1 MNKVLLYL
9 AIVVIGMALTSC
21 SSVSKVTPYTAD
33 NIEVVQSGVMFSL
46 PKSLIKLDIT
56 YSLYT
61 KIIWASNPD
70 GSAKKVDGNGNP
82 LPPKSKSKVAVIET
96 PVKVSTFEI
105 PDERMRFVFST
116 SSMDSS
122 FKEKEFNL
130 VLSKEGIIKSF
141 SSVATDK
148 SSEVVGSVSGIA
160 LNLAKIAAVAGVDV
174 TEMIKDKDISVSRI
188 LDLDDLVFSSVSDKY
203 TSVYNDH
210 EKISGLSDRYIWPV
224 VKIEFSA
231 DYEISKRLS
240 LSSSSLVLT
249 KEHLESYKKNGGS
262 PKEKSNGSSSKDS
275 ELSISGIPYRISG
288 IVSATVSVDEVEVLE
303 KPLSVVHAGPVAY
316 IPIDSGAFE
325 SNTHVLEFY
334 DNTGQLSKFQAKGGG
349 SAANFASALKG
360 ASDEA
365 LSTAKE
371 LNTLKIQTEIDKLK
385 KQKELLDAKEAI
397 EGTEISKLQGQIEL
411 LKKQQELVGA
421 QDSASIQELAE
432 LQNEINVLTK
442 EKELA
447 DLQKTISGTE
457 ITSLQG
463 QINLLNKQKE
473 LYGAQKSLNELDTG
487 SAANQLSQLEQ
498 QKQLLDKQR
507 DLRRAELDD
516 MNFELEKLKKEAEI
530 LEAKKKITE
539 LNTVK

>member
-1 MNKVLLYL
+1 MKKVLLFSGT
-9 AIVVIGMALTSC
+9 AVIGMALSAC
-21 SSVSKVTPYTAD
+21 SSVSKVTPYTAE

-61 KIIWASNPD
+61 KLIWESNPD
-70 GSAKKVDGNGNP
+70 GSAKKVDENGTSI
-82 LPPKSKSKVAVIET
+82 PPKSQSKVVLIET

-105 PDERMRFVFST
+105 PDEEMRFVFST

-122 FKEKEFNL
+122 FKEKDFNL

-141 SSVATDK
+141 SSEVVDK
-148 SSEVVGSVSGIA
+148 SAEVVGSVSGIA

-188 LDLDDLVFSSVSDKY
+188 LDLDDLTFSSASGKH
-203 TSVYNDH
+203 TAVYNDYDT
-210 EKISGLSDRYIWPV
+210 ISGLSNSYTWPE

-240 LSSSSLVLT
+240 LSSSSLVIA
-249 KEHLESYKKNGGS
+249 KEQPDTNKIEEGDSKGGTGD
-262 PKEKSNGSSSKDS
+262 KSSGET
-275 ELSISGIPYRISG
+275 ELSITGIPYRISG
-288 IVSATVSVDEVEVLE
+288 IVSATVSIDDAEVLE
-303 KPLSVVHAGPVAY
+303 KPLSVVHAGPIAY
-316 IPIDSGAFE
+316 IPIESGAFE

-334 DNTGQLSKFQAKGGG
+334 DNTAQLSKFQSKGGG
-349 SAANFASALKG
+349 NAANLANALKG
-360 ASDEA
+360 ASDEI

-385 KQKELLDAKEAI
+385 KQKELLDAREAL
-397 EGTEISKLQGQIEL
+397 EGTEISKLQDQIDL
-411 LKKQQELVGA
+411 LKKQQELVDA
-421 QDSASIQELAE
+421 QDSESEQKVAE
-432 LQNEINVLTK
+432 LQNEISVLTK

-447 DLQKTISGTE
+447 DLQKSISGTE
-457 ITSLQG
+457 ITSLQD

-473 LYGAQKSLNELDTG
+473 LYSAQKSLNELDTG
-487 SAANQLSQLEQ
+487 SAASQLSQLEQ

-507 DLRRAELDD
+507 ELRRAELDD
-516 MNFELEKLKKEAEI
+516 MNFELDKLKKEAEI
-530 LEAKKKITE
+530 LEAKKKIAE
-539 LNTVK
+539 LNTAE